1 MPTARRGRGES
12 HAIEWTWSRQ
22 AKRIVVMTAMGYLFF
37 WAIVLPYYYLAEE
50 PRSFLTQG
58 VEGGTFL
65 AFGVLMPCHLLFA
78 WIRRGIA
85 VGWER
90 HHPHSDR
97 VGQ

>member
-1 MPTARRGRGES
+1 MTGTHRGES

-22 AKRIVVMTAMGYLFF
+22 AKRIVVMTGMGFVFF
-37 WAIVLPYYYLAEE
+37 WVIVLPYYYLAHE
-50 PRSFLTQG
+50 PRSFLTQA

-65 AFGVLMPCHLLFA
+65 AFAVLMPCYLLFA
-78 WIRRGIA
+78 WIRRRVA

-90 HHPHSDR
+90 RHPHSPQ